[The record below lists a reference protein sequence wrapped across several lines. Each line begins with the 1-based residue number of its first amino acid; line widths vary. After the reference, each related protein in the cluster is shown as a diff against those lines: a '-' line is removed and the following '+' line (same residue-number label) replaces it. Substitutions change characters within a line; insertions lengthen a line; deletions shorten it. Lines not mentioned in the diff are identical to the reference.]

1 MGIVTDSDLNRI
13 GSSPFSDKPTCKQTC
28 TKALQGELKSAGPR
42 PYPTKRTS
50 WEAPPRSESFQGG
63 YRNQLSHQSCQ
74 LVLSTPICSL
84 ARSPL
89 HSFSPALLLHIV
101 AAETCFM
108 FSDGSCMFSCCC
120 CCCCCWTSIYTIY
133 AVITH
138 QENSLTSCTWIS
150 LNFLAISIYSG
161 CHVNKW
167 TWRVFSQIPQSSAS
181 FNDARSAPFHVSV
194 SFSLSVASA
203 PGVAFININPLRRW
217 IFLIFG
223 AGILMFCDQSS
234 LL

>member
-13 GSSPFSDKPTCKQTC
+13 GSSPFSDKPTCKLTC
-28 TKALQGELKSAGPR
+28 TKASQGELKG
-42 PYPTKRTS
+42 PYPAKTHF
-50 WEAPPRSESFQGG
+50 EAPPGSESFQGG

-89 HSFSPALLLHIV
+89 HSFSPALLLHFV

-150 LNFLAISIYSG
+150 LKLPGNKHLQWLPCQQMDLEGFLPTSPKLTELQRRSVCAFPCFRQLLFERCFCTWSG
-161 CHVNKW
+161 FH
-167 TWRVFSQIPQSSAS
+167 QHQ
-181 FNDARSAPFHVSV
+181 PF
-194 SFSLSVASA
+194 
-203 PGVAFININPLRRW
+203 P
-217 IFLIFG
+217 
-223 AGILMFCDQSS
+223 
-234 LL
+234 